1 MKVVAK
7 NQAKEM
13 AMCKNSV
20 CRWVMLA
27 LGIALAAWGGS
38 HIFPGVPVAAQN
50 EVPRVPVG
58 EGTAKS
64 FGARGDG
71 ITDDSAAIQTAVE
84 SKAGTIR
91 LPSGTY
97 KLSKTIEVD
106 LDKVGWT
113 AFVGDG
119 TARLIMAG
127 PGPAIRFVGT
137 HEGTADPKSAKENVW
152 DKQRMPRVSGIE
164 IVGGHPEADGIEAS
178 GTMQITI
185 ESVLLRELRHGVRLV
200 KRNRNVLISA
210 CHIYHNKGVGVFLD
224 HVNLHQTNIV
234 GSHISY
240 NGGGGVVVR
249 GGEVRNVHISGCD
262 IEANMDLAGE
272 LTANVLFDSTEGS
285 MAEGAIVGC
294 TIQHARTDT
303 TRNSANIRILGKG
316 VFTTKGKQQEV
327 NCGHITIGDNVL
339 SDIQT
344 NIHLSGARGVT
355 ITGNTFW
362 QGYAHNLLVE
372 DSSQIVL
379 GANLMERNP
388 MYGYTDEA
396 KNNVVFQNCR
406 DCTISGL
413 QLHYVQDSEAGLTL
427 TDCKRM
433 HITGNTI
440 FDCDKVGILLLN
452 LADSRV
458 ADNMIRDDRAGGTS
472 IPLKAV
478 GGRENWFTGNMWT
491 GQPSIDAASGAEQNN
506 FAAQVE
512 RSGEK

>member
-1 MKVVAK
+1 MF
-7 NQAKEM
+7 
-13 AMCKNSV
+13 KNSV
-20 CRWVMLA
+20 GRWVMLA
-27 LGIALAAWGGS
+27 LVTALAAWGVS
-38 HIFPGVPVAAQN
+38 HIFPGVQVAAQN
-50 EVPRVPVG
+50 EKPVRLVG
-58 EGTAKS
+58 RL
-64 FGARGDG
+64 GARGDG
-71 ITDDSAAIQTAVE
+71 ITDDTAAIQLAVNT
-84 SKAGTIR
+84 K
-91 LPSGTY
+91 SGEIKFPGGIY
-97 KLSKTIEVD
+97 LISKTIEVD

-113 AFVGDG
+113 AFVSDG
-119 TARLIMAG
+119 TARIVMTG
-127 PGPAIRFVGT
+127 PGPAIRFIGA
-137 HEGTADPKSAKENVW
+137 HDGTADPASFKANVW
-152 DKQRMPRVSGIE
+152 EKQRMPRVSGLE

-178 GTMQITI
+178 GTMQLTI

-210 CHIYHNKGVGVFLD
+210 CHIYHCRGVGVYLD
-224 HVNLHQTNIV
+224 HVNLHQTNIAL
-234 GSHISY
+234 SHISY

-272 LTANVLFDSTEGS
+272 PTANVLFDSTEGS

-294 TIQHARTDT
+294 TIQHARTT
-303 TRNSANIRILGKG
+303 PERNSANIRILGKG
-316 VFTTKGKQQEV
+316 VFTTKGKQREV

-379 GANLMERNP
+379 GANMMERNP

-396 KNNVVFQNCR
+396 KNNVVFKNCR

-413 QLHYVQDSEAGLTL
+413 QLHNVQDSEAGMTL
-427 TDCKRM
+427 TDCRRM
-433 HITGNTI
+433 HVTGNTVI
-440 FDCDKVGILLLN
+440 DCDKIGILLTN
-452 LADSRV
+452 VADSHV
-458 ADNMIRDDRAGGTS
+458 GDNMIRDDRAGTNS
-472 IPLKAV
+472 IPLKTV
-478 GGRENWFTGNMWT
+478 GGRGNWFTGNMWT
-491 GQPSIDAASGAEQNN
+491 GQPSIEAASGAVQNN

-512 RSGEK
+512 RTEEK

>member
-1 MKVVAK
+1 MF
-7 NQAKEM
+7 
-13 AMCKNSV
+13 KNSV
-20 CRWVMLA
+20 SKWMMLA
-27 LGIALAAWGGS
+27 LGIALAAWGVS
-38 HIFPGVPVAAQN
+38 HILPGVQLAAQN
-50 EVPRVPVG
+50 EQPRVSAPNV
-58 EGTAKS
+58 TVRA
-64 FGARGDG
+64 FGAKGDG
-71 ITDDSAAIQTAVE
+71 VSDDAAAIQKAVD
-84 SKAGTIR
+84 SKTGTIR
-91 LPSGTY
+91 LPPGVY

-113 AFVGDG
+113 AFVGEG
-119 TARLIMAG
+119 TARLVMAG

-137 HEGTADPKSAKENVW
+137 HEGTADPASFKENVW
-152 DKQRMPRVSGIE
+152 EKQRMPRVSGLE

-178 GTMQITI
+178 GTMQLTI
-185 ESVLLRELRHGVRLV
+185 ESTLLRELRHGVRLV

-210 CHIYHNKGVGVFLD
+210 CHIYHNRGAGVYLD

-272 LTANVLFDSTEGS
+272 PTANVLFDSTEGS

-294 TIQHARTDT
+294 TIQHARTT
-303 TRNSANIRILGKG
+303 PERNSANIRILGKG

-396 KNNVVFQNCR
+396 RNNVVFKNCR

-413 QLHYVQDSEAGLTL
+413 QLHNVQDSDAGLTL
-427 TDCKRM
+427 ADCRRM
-433 HITGNTI
+433 HVSGNTI
-440 FDCDKVGILLLN
+440 LDCDKIGMLLTN
-452 LADSRV
+452 LSDSRV
-458 ADNMIRDDRAGGTS
+458 ADNVIRDDRGES
-472 IPLKAV
+472 VPLKAV
-478 GGRENWFTGNMWT
+478 GGRGNWFTGNMWT
-491 GQPSIDAASGAEQNN
+491 GQPSIEPSAGAVQNN

-512 RSGEK
+512 RGGGK

>member
-1 MKVVAK
+1 MVK
-7 NQAKEM
+7 NVIV
-13 AMCKNSV
+13 KNSV
-20 CRWVMLA
+20 GKWVAAALVLA
-27 LGIALAAWGGS
+27 LVAWCVTALLPVVPLAAQGKSATGAS
-38 HIFPGVPVAAQN
+38 DRAESVKGL
-50 EVPRVPVG
+50 G
-58 EGTAKS
+58 AK
-64 FGARGDG
+64 GDG
-71 ITDDSAAIQTAVE
+71 VSDDTAAIQKAVN
-84 SKAGTIR
+84 SKIGTVHFAAGTYRI
-91 LPSGTY
+91 T
-97 KLSKTIEVD
+97 KTIDVD

-113 AFVGDG
+113 SFVGDG
-119 TARLIMAG
+119 AARIVMAG

-137 HEGTADPKSAKENVW
+137 HEGTADPASVKENVW
-152 DKQRMPRVSGIE
+152 KSQRMPRVSGLE
-164 IVGGHPEADGIEAS
+164 IIGGHPEADGIEAS

-185 ESVLLRELRHGVRLV
+185 ESTLLRDLRHGVRLV

-210 CHIYHNKGVGVFLD
+210 CHIYHNRGCGVYLD

-262 IEANMDLAGE
+262 IESNMDPAGE
-272 LTANVLFDSTEGS
+272 PTANVLFDSTEGS

-294 TIQHARTDT
+294 TIQHARLTPE
-303 TRNSANIRILGKG
+303 RNSANIRILGKG

-379 GANLMERNP
+379 VANLMERNP

-396 KNNVVFQNCR
+396 KNNVVFKNCR

-413 QLHYVQDSEAGLTL
+413 QLHNVLESEAGLTL
-427 TDCKRM
+427 AGCRRM
-433 HITGNTI
+433 HVTGNTI
-440 FDCDKVGILLLN
+440 LDCGPIGML
-452 LADSRV
+452 LADLEGSRV
-458 ADNMIRDDRAGGTS
+458 ADNMIRDDRDKAAS
-472 IPLKAV
+472 IPLKAT
-478 GGRENWFTGNMWT
+478 GGSGNWITDNMWT
-491 GQPSIDAASGAEQNN
+491 GQPSIAEASGIAEDN
-506 FAAQVE
+506 FGVE
-512 RSGEK
+512 KRPK

>member
-1 MKVVAK
+1 MF
-7 NQAKEM
+7 
-13 AMCKNSV
+13 KNSV
-20 CRWVMLA
+20 TKWMMLA
-27 LGIALAAWGGS
+27 LVIALAAWAVS
-38 HIFPGVPVAAQN
+38 HILPGVQVAAQN
-50 EVPRVPVG
+50 EQLGAPAANSTV
-58 EGTAKS
+58 KS
-64 FGARGDG
+64 FGAKGDG
-71 ITDDSAAIQTAVE
+71 ISDDASAIQKAVE
-84 SKAGTIR
+84 SKTGTIR
-91 LPSGTY
+91 FPAGVY
-97 KLSKTIEVD
+97 KLSKSIEVD

-113 AFVGDG
+113 SFVGEG
-119 TARLIMAG
+119 TAQIVMTG
-127 PGPAIRFVGT
+127 PGPAIRFLGT
-137 HEGTADPKSAKENVW
+137 HEGTADPASFKENVW
-152 DKQRMPRVSGIE
+152 EKQRMPRVSGIE

-178 GTMQITI
+178 GTMQLTI

-210 CHIYHNKGVGVFLD
+210 CHIYHCRGVGVYLD

-272 LTANVLFDSTEGS
+272 PTANVLFDSTEGS

-294 TIQHARTDT
+294 TIQHARTT
-303 TRNSANIRILGKG
+303 PERNSANIRILGKG

-396 KNNVVFQNCR
+396 KNNVVFKNCR

-413 QLHYVQDSEAGLTL
+413 QLHNVQDSEAGMTL
-427 TDCKRM
+427 TDCRRM
-433 HITGNTI
+433 HVTGNTI
-440 FDCDKVGILLLN
+440 LDCDKIGVLLTN
-452 LADSRV
+452 VTDCRIAENV
-458 ADNMIRDDRAGGTS
+458 IRDDRREGES
-472 IPLKAV
+472 VPIKAV
-478 GGRENWFTGNMWT
+478 GGRDNWFTGNMWNGT
-491 GQPSIDAASGAEQNN
+491 ATLEAKCGTAQNN
-506 FAAQVE
+506 YAFQGK
-512 RSGEK
+512 RGEEK

>member
-1 MKVVAK
+1 MFT
-7 NQAKEM
+7 
-13 AMCKNSV
+13 NSV
-20 CRWVMLA
+20 WRWVGLA
-27 LGIALAAWGGS
+27 LVIALAAWGVS
-38 HIFPGVPVAAQN
+38 HIFPGVQVAAQN
-50 EVPRVPVG
+50 EKP
-58 EGTAKS
+58 TARFVDDQPAYSVKS
-64 FGARGDG
+64 HGAKGDG
-71 ITDDSAAIQTAVE
+71 VSDDAEAIQKAVD
-84 SKAGTIR
+84 SKSGSIRFPAGNYRI
-91 LPSGTY
+91 
-97 KLSKTIEVD
+97 SKTIEVN
-106 LDKVGWT
+106 LDMVGWT
-113 AFVGDG
+113 AIVGDG
-119 TARLIMAG
+119 TARIEMTG
-127 PGPAIRFVGT
+127 PGPAIRFTGT
-137 HEGTADPKSAKENVW
+137 HEGTADPASFKENVW
-152 DKQRMPRVSGIE
+152 QKQRMPRVCGIE

-210 CHIYHNKGVGVFLD
+210 CHIYHNRGVGVYLD

-272 LTANVLFDSTEGS
+272 PTANVLFDSTEGS

-294 TIQHARTDT
+294 TIQHARTT
-303 TRNSANIRILGKG
+303 PALNSANIRILGKG
-316 VFTTKGKQQEV
+316 VFGTKGKQQEV

-362 QGYAHNLLVE
+362 QGYKHNLLVE

-396 KNNVVFQNCR
+396 KNNVVFKNCH

-413 QLHYVQDSEAGLTL
+413 QLHNVQDSDAGLML
-427 TDCKRM
+427 ADCRRM
-433 HITGNTI
+433 HVTGNTLL
-440 FDCDKVGILLLN
+440 DCDKVGLLLTN
-452 LADSRV
+452 VSDSRV
-458 ADNMIRDDRAGGTS
+458 ADNLIRDDRAGS
-472 IPLKAV
+472 ESVPLKAT
-478 GGRENWFTGNMWT
+478 GGRGNWFNGNMWT
-491 GQPSIDAASGAEQNN
+491 GQPSIDAASGAAQNN
-506 FAAQVE
+506 FAGQVE
-512 RSGEK
+512 RAEKK

>member
-1 MKVVAK
+1 MF
-7 NQAKEM
+7 
-13 AMCKNSV
+13 KNSV
-20 CRWVMLA
+20 SRWVMLA
-27 LGIALAAWGGS
+27 LAIALAAWGGS
-38 HIFPGVPVAAQN
+38 HILPGVQVAAQN
-50 EVPRVPVG
+50 EKPVRLVG
-58 EGTAKS
+58 RL
-64 FGARGDG
+64 GARGDG
-71 ITDDSAAIQTAVE
+71 VTDDSAALQLAVNTKSGE
-84 SKAGTIR
+84 IR
-91 LPSGTY
+91 FPGGTY
-97 KLSKTIEVD
+97 LISKTIEVD

-113 AFVGDG
+113 SFVGDG
-119 TARLIMAG
+119 TARIVMTG

-137 HEGTADPKSAKENVW
+137 HEGTADPASFKENVW
-152 DKQRMPRVSGIE
+152 EKQRMPRVSGIE
-164 IVGGHPEADGIEAS
+164 IVGGHPEADGIEAN

-185 ESVLLRELRHGVRLV
+185 ESTLLRELRHGVRLV

-210 CHIYHNKGVGVFLD
+210 CHIYHNRGVGVYLD

-262 IEANMDLAGE
+262 IEANMDPAGE
-272 LTANVLFDSTEGS
+272 PTANVLFDSTEGS

-294 TIQHARTDT
+294 TIQHARTT
-303 TRNSANIRILGKG
+303 PARNSANIRILGKG

-327 NCGHITIGDNVL
+327 HGGHITIGDNVL

-344 NIHLSGARGVT
+344 NIHLAGARGVT

-362 QGYAHNLLVE
+362 QGYKHNLLVE

-396 KNNVVFQNCR
+396 KNNVVFKNCR

-413 QLHYVQDSEAGLTL
+413 HLHNVQESDAGLTL
-427 TDCKRM
+427 ADCQRM
-433 HITGNTI
+433 HVTGNTI
-440 FDCDKVGILLLN
+440 LDCDKIGMLLAN
-452 LADSRV
+452 LTDSRV
-458 ADNMIRDDRAGGTS
+458 ADNVIRDDRPGAQST
-472 IPLKAV
+472 PLKAV
-478 GGRENWFTGNMWT
+478 GGRGNWFTGNMWT
-491 GQPSIDAASGAEQNN
+491 GQPGIDGVSGAAQNN

-512 RSGEK
+512 RAREK